1 MRKTLLLS
9 AVGLAPSERGTEK
22 RKTSMG
28 SIGLGL
34 AALILATGASA
45 YPMDIEHNARW
56 LVLDGLPQQTN
67 GTWDMEV
74 TQLRTRDLAN
84 GEIDIAAVCGTLDGK
99 NADDGA
105 TNFVILYARN
115 DRGVIGPVGGP
126 MFYGTLSGA
135 NPPQSVTR
143 TVCDEAEPATT
154 IAAVPAATVP
164 APR

>member
-9 AVGLAPSERGTEK
+9 AVGLAPLERGTEK
-22 RKTSMG
+22 RKTSMR

-34 AALILATGASA
+34 AALIIATGASA

-56 LVLDGLPQQTN
+56 LVLDGLPQQSN

-74 TQLRTRDLAN
+74 TQLWTRDLAN

-99 NADDGA
+99 NADDGVA
-105 TNFVILYARN
+105 TFVVVYARN
-115 DRGVIGPVGGP
+115 AQGVMGPVGGP
-126 MFYGTLSGA
+126 MLYGTPSGA

-143 TVCDEAEPATT
+143 TVCDGAESATT
-154 IAAVPAATVP
+154 IASVPAAIVE